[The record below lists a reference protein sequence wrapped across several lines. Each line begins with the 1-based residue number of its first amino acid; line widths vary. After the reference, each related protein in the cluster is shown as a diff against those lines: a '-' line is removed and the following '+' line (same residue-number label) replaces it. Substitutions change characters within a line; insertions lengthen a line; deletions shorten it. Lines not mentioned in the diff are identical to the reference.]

1 MGTFL
6 TMATESMM
14 RAGPFYDT
22 MLRAVDCVE
31 KYLWRL
37 DSVISVT
44 VPADKVVSYRQ
55 PGTAIPVFG
64 CAWPAGLL

>member
-6 TMATESMM
+6 TMATRSMM
-14 RAGPFYDT
+14 RAGRFYDT
-22 MLRAVDCVE
+22 TPRAVDCVE

-55 PGTAIPVFG
+55 PGRPSR
-64 CAWPAGLL
+64 CSDPLDLL